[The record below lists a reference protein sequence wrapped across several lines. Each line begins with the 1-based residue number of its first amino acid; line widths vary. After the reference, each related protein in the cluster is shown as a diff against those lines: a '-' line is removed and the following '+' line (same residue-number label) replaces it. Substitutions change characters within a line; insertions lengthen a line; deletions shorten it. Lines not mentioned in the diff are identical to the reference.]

1 MSDPIYENLNALY
14 QSSLSEDFLDDPDRL
29 VEDIINLY
37 RVYRATPIIPVAAL
51 QAVVDELADYI
62 QRVEQSE
69 YETTSMYK
77 VGFYSG
83 HLDFS
88 KRIKVTLT
96 QLLNDESAEE
106 AQS

>member
-1 MSDPIYENLNALY
+1 MAQFIPA
-14 QSSLSEDFLDDPDRL
+14 
-29 VEDIINLY
+29 
-37 RVYRATPIIPVAAL
+37 ATL

-69 YETTSMYK
+69 VETTSMYK
-77 VGFYSG
+77 VGFHSG
-83 HLDFS
+83 RLDFA

-96 QLLNDESAEE
+96 QLLPDDSAEE